1 MSGTLFLD
9 QEAPMQPRISTM
21 LVLGAMFVAGLSLS
35 SASADGPKPCINAN
49 SEFAAVKAACAKGG
63 QDEAKKMMKALVD
76 KQKAAG
82 NDIKCAGCH
91 ENLKDYK
98 LKSNGKADLKKYL

>member
-1 MSGTLFLD
+1 MHS
-9 QEAPMQPRISTM
+9 RIPTM
-21 LVLGAMFVAGLSLS
+21 LLLGAMFVAGLSM
-35 SASADGPKPCINAN
+35 SASAEPPKPCINPN
-49 SEFAAVKAACAKGG
+49 SEFAQVKAACAKGG

-82 NDIKCAGCH
+82 NEIKCNGCH

>member
-1 MSGTLFLD
+1 MHKRTSIVF
-9 QEAPMQPRISTM
+9 
-21 LVLGAMFVAGLSLS
+21 VLSALFVAGVSLS
-35 SASADGPKPCINAN
+35 SAQAEGGKPCVNPN

-63 QDEAKKMMKALVD
+63 QDEAKKMMKSIVD

-82 NDIKCAGCH
+82 NEIKCNGCH

-98 LKSNGKADLKKYL
+98 LKSNGKVDLKKYL

>member
-1 MSGTLFLD
+1 
-9 QEAPMQPRISTM
+9 MQPRISTM

-63 QDEAKKMMKALVD
+63 QDEAKKMMKSIVD

-82 NDIKCAGCH
+82 NEIKCNGCH

-98 LKSNGKADLKKYL
+98 IKANGKADLKKYL